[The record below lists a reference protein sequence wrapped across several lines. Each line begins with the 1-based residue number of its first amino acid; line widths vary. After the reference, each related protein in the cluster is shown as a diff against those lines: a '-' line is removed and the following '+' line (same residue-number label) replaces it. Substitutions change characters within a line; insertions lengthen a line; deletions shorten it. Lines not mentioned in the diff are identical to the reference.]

1 MLKAAKVLL
10 AKGVELGDLDRI
22 LMRLFVIFMR
32 RRAEAGAQGE
42 GEGTNG
48 VGYLLKY
55 HVVRI
60 KCGWEYEKYGV
71 R

>member
-10 AKGVELGDLDRI
+10 AKRVEFCDLDRI
-22 LMRLFVIFMR
+22 LMGWFVIFMG

-42 GEGTNG
+42 GKGTNG

-60 KCGWEYEKYGV
+60 ICGWEI
-71 R
+71 

>member
-22 LMRLFVIFMR
+22 LMRLFVIFMG

-42 GEGTNG
+42 GERTNG
-48 VGYLLKY
+48 VGYLLKD

-60 KCGWEYEKYGV
+60 ICGWEL
-71 R
+71 

>member
-42 GEGTNG
+42 GERANG
-48 VGYLLKY
+48 VDYLLKY
-55 HVVRI
+55 HVV
-60 KCGWEYEKYGV
+60 
-71 R
+71 

>member
-10 AKGVELGDLDRI
+10 AKWVELGYLDRI
-22 LMRLFVIFMR
+22 LMRLFVICMR

-42 GEGTNG
+42 GKRTNG

-60 KCGWEYEKYGV
+60 ICGMGNMKNME
-71 R
+71 